1 MLDRLNG
8 LDATYIDGRCTWV
21 MADGNGTLTSNS
33 FGSCVGLA
41 LWGPRHQRGVVAHFA
56 GGLAM
61 NLPSVRRYTLEILRQ
76 ACPVQPGIWHGWVFG
91 GVSIHPGSCHIT
103 STGDKLTKPL
113 MSTVREALRTNPYIP
128 VNVAR
133 RAAERRG
140 LETDDSLF
148 VAHSA
153 VALDV
158 SNGAISWPAVAS
170 VAASGGSA
178 DKVPMKVRRL
188 SFS

>member
-1 MLDRLNG
+1 MLERMNG
-8 LDATYIDGRCTWV
+8 LDATYVDGRCTWV
-21 MADGNGTLTSNS
+21 MAEGNGVLTSNS

-56 GGLAM
+56 GGLGI
-61 NLPSVRRYTLEILRQ
+61 NLRNVKRYTVEILRE

-103 STGDKLTKPL
+103 STGETLTKPL
-113 MSTVREALRTNPYIP
+113 MRAVREALQGNPYIP

-133 RAAERRG
+133 RAAERRAV
-140 LETDDSLF
+140 EADDSQF
-148 VAHSA
+148 IAHSA

-158 SNGAISWPAVAS
+158 STGTITWPAVAS

-178 DKVPMKVRRL
+178 DKVTVKLRRN
-188 SFS
+188 SGF